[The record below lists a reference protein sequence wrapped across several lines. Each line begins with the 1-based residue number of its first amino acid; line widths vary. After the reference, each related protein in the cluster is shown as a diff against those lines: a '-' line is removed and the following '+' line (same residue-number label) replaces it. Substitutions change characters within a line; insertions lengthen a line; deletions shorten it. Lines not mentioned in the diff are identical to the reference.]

1 MSNQFNSL
9 EFSAQATTMAG
20 FNKLHSDSNYIHQ
33 QQLQIDFIE
42 PPDEWSCET
51 VAQWLAIND
60 LSDHIQSFLEKEIDG
75 EKLLNM
81 DSTKLK
87 VNKILFNL
95 KFDQL
100 ELNLFFL
107 V

>member
-1 MSNQFNSL
+1 MMQ
-9 EFSAQATTMAG
+9 
-20 FNKLHSDSNYIHQ
+20 
-33 QQLQIDFIE
+33 
-42 PPDEWSCET
+42 T

-87 VNKILFNL
+87 VNKII
-95 KFDQL
+95 
-100 ELNLFFL
+100 
-107 V
+107 